1 MVNAQPVSGVKY
13 RKSQRSQAAS
23 EEVAKEGPT
32 STSTDATPRRAENA
46 KAPEHA
52 DQPAA
57 KRTRTTTDAH
67 HAINEEPSALGST
80 AGPGSHNATTGTTA
94 DVGETSDSVN
104 VTLMSSSEIR
114 APAGNNIALDA
125 ESQIAANR
133 AMVLRMKE
141 EALAR
146 SRAGESA
153 EDLGLVEES
162 SPSKVRGIKRTAQVS
177 SEQEAVEISGGVAHV
192 SPSTGAGAAVNALK
206 PNKEQREI
214 RANKRIVKP
223 EEATRKQAIWG
234 GILLGAGAGLAYLA
248 SNFL

>member
-1 MVNAQPVSGVKY
+1 MVNAQPVIGVKY

-23 EEVAKEGPT
+23 EEVAAPT
-32 STSTDATPRRAENA
+32 GTDATTPARRAALANA
-46 KAPEHA
+46 NPNDNAEHS

-57 KRTRTTTDAH
+57 KRTRTAD
-67 HAINEEPSALGST
+67 EEPSDSASGSGSNNA
-80 AGPGSHNATTGTTA
+80 AG
-94 DVGETSDSVN
+94 DETVN
-104 VTLMSSSEIR
+104 VTLTASSEIR
-114 APAGNNIALDA
+114 APAGTVIDA
-125 ESQIAANR
+125 ETQIAENR

-153 EDLGLVEES
+153 EDLGLVDS
-162 SPSKVRGIKRTAQVS
+162 SSASPSKARGTKRTAQVS
-177 SEQEAVEISGGVAHV
+177 ADQEAVELSGGVAKI
-192 SPSTGAGAAVNALK
+192 PAGAGAGVVSALK
-206 PNKEQREI
+206 PNKEGREI